1 LAVRSVCIDP
11 LPAVFEDAAAMHT
24 AFRRNTSSTVQVRG
38 QGVVQRLS
46 LVRRPLLTPADML
59 LCAIPVALFLSIVS
73 LV

>member
-1 LAVRSVCIDP
+1 
-11 LPAVFEDAAAMHT
+11 
-24 AFRRNTSSTVQVRG
+24 
-38 QGVVQRLS
+38 VVQRLS